1 MQVEALQLCDQLERT
16 STELPYGLA
25 MYHPEWHQGVVGILA
40 SRIKERFHRPVIAF
54 APAGD
59 GILKGSGRSVPGLH
73 MRDAL
78 ERLDM
83 LNPGL
88 MMKFGGHAMAAG
100 LSLEEAK
107 FDEFR
112 QRFGE
117 LVGEWL
123 DPAMLEGV
131 IWSDGELAMQE
142 LSLTTAELL
151 REGGRLLQD
160 IDAVANRVRRVAT
173 GWEPQLTLSIDG
185 VISPHTMLELVEAF
199 YAMSPPTRLKLRDGI
214 MSGTREALTSGRADL
229 AIGVSNIASDVAG
242 LQQAPLG
249 DLLFIYVVAPHHPLA
264 SMPEPITD
272 AVMLRHR
279 AVAVADSAQRG
290 GMTMGLLGGQDV
302 LTVDTMQAK
311 VQVQLRGLGGGFL
324 PEPMVRPYLEA
335 GRLVAKRVAR
345 PERQLRLHYAWG
357 GPGFTAP
364 GRALQ
369 WWLQQLQSPTTRKA
383 LLENHH
389 HF

>member
-1 MQVEALQLCDQLERT
+1 MQNARDVLTPDSLTMLQ
-16 STELPYGLA
+16 
-25 MYHPEWHQGVVGILA
+25 
-40 SRIKERFHRPVIAF
+40 VIAEAGSF
-54 APAGD
+54 AAAARQLG
-59 GILKGSGRSVPGLH
+59 LVPSALTY
-73 MRDAL
+73 RVLQIEDAL
-78 ERLDM
+78 DVLLFDRSARQAKPTE
-83 LNPGL
+83 
-88 MMKFGGHAMAAG
+88 AG
-100 LSLEEAK
+100 
-107 FDEFR
+107 
-112 QRFGE
+112 
-117 LVGEWL
+117 
-123 DPAMLEGV
+123 
-131 IWSDGELAMQE
+131 
-142 LSLTTAELL
+142 AELL

-369 WWLQQLQSPTTRKA
+369 WWLQQLQSPATRKA